1 MSPSLESQLN
11 ESIEVQSSLSN
22 LLPVIQKASET
33 VLSCLLGGGKILS
46 CGNGGSA
53 ADAQHL
59 TEEFIGRYRS
69 NRIPL
74 PAVALTAD
82 TQAITC
88 IANDFGW
95 EEIFSRQVRGLGR
108 KGDILVAFSTSGNSE
123 NVIRALNAA
132 KELGVIT
139 INLSGKNGGK
149 SKGLADIEIII
160 PSQNTARIQEAH
172 TFILHC
178 ILEHVESHYA

>member
-1 MSPSLESQLN
+1 MSHPFESHLDESLR
-11 ESIEVQSSLSN
+11 VQSAMRE
-22 LLPVIQKASET
+22 LLPAVFAAAEKII
-33 VLSCLLGGGKILS
+33 SCLKAGGKILA

-74 PAVALTAD
+74 PAIALTAD

-88 IANDFGW
+88 IANDFGY
-95 EEIFSRQVRGLGR
+95 EEIFSRQVRGLG
-108 KGDILVAFSTSGNSE
+108 KPGDVLVTFSTSGNSE
-123 NVIRALNAA
+123 NILRAIKDARAL
-132 KELGVIT
+132 GMTT
-139 INLSGKNGGK
+139 INCSGKDGGK
-149 SKGLADIEIII
+149 AKGLADVEIIV
-160 PSQNTARIQEAH
+160 PSQSTARIQEAH

-178 ILEHVESHYA
+178 ILEHVEEQYA